1 MERYRGVA
9 DAVLL
14 MTVMIYDDDD
24 VLDAFVFPLLS
35 FCSFSFL
42 LAFHISFIIA
52 SSITF
57 STLHSPSVRLQL
69 MARVSCES

>member
-1 MERYRGVA
+1 MMERYRGVA

-52 SSITF
+52 S
-57 STLHSPSVRLQL
+57 
-69 MARVSCES
+69 